1 VEKETMSTGLA
12 SDLKMAAKRND
23 APVKVDVVV
32 LAKARI
38 AAATKGISLAE
49 YASEAIEAAAD
60 RDIAAFKAEGKT
72 PAKPKG
78 SK

>member
-1 VEKETMSTGLA
+1 MSTA
-12 SDLKMAAKRND
+12 VADDPKMAAKRND
-23 APVKVDVVV
+23 APVKVDVGV

-38 AAATKGISLAE
+38 AAATKGVSLAE
-49 YASEAIEAAAD
+49 YASVAIEEAAD

-72 PAKPKG
+72 VAKPKG